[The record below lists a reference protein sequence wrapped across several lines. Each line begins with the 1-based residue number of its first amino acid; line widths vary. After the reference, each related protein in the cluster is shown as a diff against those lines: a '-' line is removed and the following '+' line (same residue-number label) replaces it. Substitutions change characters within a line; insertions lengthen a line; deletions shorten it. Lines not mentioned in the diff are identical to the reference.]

1 MRRMT
6 DAFERLFSPARLGA
20 LTLRNR
26 VLRTACFEG
35 LSAGGAPGDA
45 LIEHHRRVAAGGTA
59 MTTLAYCAVS
69 PDGRT
74 FDTQILMDER
84 ASGGLSRLTAAV
96 HAEGGAASIQ
106 LGHSGDFASKAVA
119 GSAPMGPSRRF
130 NLYGLALS
138 RAMTGDDIAR
148 VVEAFGRAAGLA
160 ARCGFDAIELHA
172 GHGYLLSQFLSPHT
186 NRRSDAYGG
195 SPENRLRFPLAALAA
210 AKAAAGPGVPVLVKM
225 NLEDAARGGLRVDDA
240 VGIARAFEAAGADAL
255 VLSGGFVSA
264 RSCLY
269 MLRGG
274 VPTREMARG
283 QPGLLRKAGLLLFGR
298 VFVARTPYEELFF
311 LEDARKVR
319 AAVRLPL
326 VLLGG
331 VASRGAM
338 TRALDA
344 GFEFVALG
352 RALVR
357 DPEFTGKVRDGLAAA
372 SDCDHCNR
380 CVAEMASTGVRCV
393 CLEKRGVLFSHAS
406 GRAGPQ

>member
-1 MRRMT
+1 METPR
-6 DAFERLFSPARLGA
+6 EWLFSPAKLGA
-20 LTLRNR
+20 LALRNR

-35 LSAGGAPGDA
+35 LSAGGTPSDA

-59 MTTLAYCAVS
+59 MTTVAYCAVS

-74 FDTQILMDER
+74 FDTQLLMDDRTAE
-84 ASGGLSRLTAAV
+84 GLSRLTAAV
-96 HAEGGAASIQ
+96 HAEGAAAAIQ
-106 LGHSGDFASKAVA
+106 LGHSGDFASKAVG

-138 RAMTGDDIAR
+138 RAMSEADIERA
-148 VVEAFGRAAGLA
+148 VADFGKATALATRA
-160 ARCGFDAIELHA
+160 GFDAIELHA
-172 GHGYLLSQFLSPHT
+172 GHGYLLSQFLSPCT
-186 NRRSDAYGG
+186 NRRADRYGG
-195 SPENRLRFPLAALAA
+195 SLENRLRFPLAALAA

-225 NLEDAARGGLRVDDA
+225 NLEDKARGGLEIGEA
-240 VGIARAFEAAGADAL
+240 VEIAKAFEAAGADGL

-283 QPGLLRKAGLLLFGR
+283 QPGILRKAGLLLFGR
-298 VFVARTPYEELFF
+298 LFVARTPWEELFF
-311 LEDARKVR
+311 LENAKRVR
-319 AAVRLPL
+319 AAVKLPL

-338 TRALDA
+338 ERALDE
-344 GFEFVALG
+344 GFDFVALG

-357 DPEFTGKVRDGLAAA
+357 DPDFTAKVRAGALEA

-380 CVAEMASTGVRCV
+380 CVAEMAATGVRCV
-393 CLEKRGVLFSHAS
+393 CLEEG
-406 GRAGPQ
+406 